1 MPMDINELITN
12 TRATFRF
19 ARTPPPAL
27 TSNLIDEKTGP
38 HYTLAHPGE
47 NILARV
53 VKEVLIPQTSP
64 GIRADLL
71 VQQETKLPRSVIRG
85 MFDQDCVEIDGG
97 LCDDPTVWI
106 HGGAKVFLRYDSE
119 TRYKEKPKS
128 HKSRIF
134 DLIFED
140 EHLIIVNKQAGYL
153 TVPTN
158 AREKNT
164 LVDAVRSHV
173 NRGQS
178 RGQPVAIVHRLDRD
192 TSGLLVFAKNERIG
206 AKIKDQFAERK
217 PERVYVAIVSGNLAQ
232 ASGTIQSYLAT
243 DKDLNQRSVKAGEDG
258 KLAITHYTVV
268 QSFKDATLVR
278 VTLETGRRNQIRVHF
293 AEQGNPILG
302 DQRYEVADARHRFW
316 PHRRLALHAEVLGFK
331 HPVTGES
338 LRFRVPAPKEFDR
351 FCAVNSV

>member
-1 MPMDINELITN
+1 M
-12 TRATFRF
+12 
-19 ARTPPPAL
+19 
-27 TSNLIDEKTGP
+27 
-38 HYTLAHPGE
+38 
-47 NILARV
+47 ARV
-53 VKEVLIPQTSP
+53 VKEILIAADAA

-71 VQQETKLPRSVIRG
+71 VQQETKLPRSIIRG
-85 MFDQDCVEIDGG
+85 MFDYDCVQVDGSV
-97 LCDDPTVWI
+97 CDDPGFWI
-106 HGGAKVFLRYDSE
+106 SGGARVVLRYDSD
-119 TRYKEKPKS
+119 TRYKEKPKT

-140 EHLIIVNKQAGYL
+140 EHLVIVNKQAGYL

-164 LVDAVRSHV
+164 VVDAVRSHV

-192 TSGLLVFAKNERIG
+192 TSGLLVFAKNERVG
-206 AKIKDQFAERK
+206 VKIKDQFAERK
-217 PERVYVAIVSGNLAQ
+217 PERVYVAIVSGKLAQ
-232 ASGTIQSYLAT
+232 ESGTMQSYLAT
-243 DKDLNQRSVKAGEDG
+243 DKDLNQRSVKSSEDG

-268 QSFKDATLVR
+268 QSFRDATLVR

-302 DQRYEVADARHRFW
+302 DQRYEVASARHRFW

-351 FCAVNSV
+351 FCSVNLG